1 MFTATLYYLKT
12 IRSLCVAGAL
22 ACATAAYGQ
31 GVIATVA
38 GAGFVNNQP
47 AAQSRLTSPA
57 GVAVDASGN
66 VYIAASTRIVK
77 VDHASGILS
86 VVAGGGN
93 TIYNTGDG
101 PALSVRV
108 LPTTLAINQ
117 SGNVLF
123 LDSSRLRELNLQLG
137 TVTTLAGSF
146 LVNSSTGDG
155 GPAVDATL
163 NSPQQ
168 FCLDS
173 KGNIY
178 IVELAGYVRRIDA
191 TTSVITTIAG
201 NGGPRFAGD
210 GGLATA
216 ATLIA
221 PTGIAVDSSGNLYIS
236 DTGDFRIR
244 KITAATQIITTIA
257 GTGHGPAGGDGGSAL
272 AASFDGPYGLAVD
285 SHANVYALDKN
296 RVRLI
301 TAATGRIAT
310 IVGNG
315 QPALAG
321 DGGPAVQSQLNGPTS
336 LALDSAGDLYIA
348 DTGNQRVRMVAAA
361 TGVIQTFAGTS
372 NNGDGG
378 LAAGAVLATPTSIA
392 VDAAGDLF
400 IGGGNVIRKV
410 DQASGIISTIAGGG
424 NSTQNGVTALQAQL
438 DPLSLAVDSAG
449 NLYVGEPSRVVRID
463 TALTVTTLA
472 GTGVAGYSG
481 DNGPAVSA
489 QVNNV
494 DAVAVDAAGDV
505 LIADFGNARVRR
517 IAAATGIITTV
528 AGNGQT
534 TYSGIGGPAAQAG
547 IGSATG
553 VAVDPSGNIYISST
567 NTFFLFEVSPAGTLS
582 IAAGVGGCGYLGDG
596 GPGTTAA
603 VCQPLSLVSDTN
615 GNIFIGDNNCYCVR
629 RLVQSPSLIQ
639 TVAGTGSKGY
649 DGDGG
654 PATQAHLQSATAVAV
669 SGTTLYIADVLSG
682 VVRGVT
688 PDTPPALPG
697 KPSFSALVSSA
708 SFVGGSL
715 APGELVSFFGN
726 YLGQGAPVV
735 WNGTPTFTLG
745 GVQVFFDGIP
755 APLIYVAAGQVNA
768 IVPYAAANPVKT
780 VNVETPGGTATGSDI
795 PLSQSSPA
803 VFPNAIVNQDNTLNS
818 PAHPAPTG
826 SIIVMY
832 GTGLG
837 QTNPA
842 SVDGVLTSLS
852 NFPKQVYQSQLIIS
866 ENPLFSTP
874 IPMQVLYQGPAPGLV
889 AGVFQINAKIPAG
902 ASSGQNA
909 MEIESTTTSL
919 PITVY
924 VQ

>member
-1 MFTATLYYLKT
+1 MFTATLSYLKT

-31 GVIATVA
+31 GVISTVA

-47 AAQSRLTSPA
+47 ATESRLTSPA

-86 VVAGGGN
+86 VVAGGGSSV
-93 TIYNTGDG
+93 YNTGDG

-108 LPTTLAINQ
+108 LPTTLAIDQ

-123 LDSSRLRELNLQLG
+123 LDSSRLRKLNLQLG
-137 TVTTLAGSF
+137 TVTTLAGTF
-146 LVNSSTGDG
+146 VVNSSTGDG

-191 TTSVITTIAG
+191 TSSVITTVAG

-210 GGLATA
+210 GDPATA

-257 GTGHGPAGGDGGSAL
+257 GTGHGPASGDGGSAL

-310 IVGNG
+310 IAGNG

-321 DGGPAVQSQLNGPTS
+321 DGGPAVQAQLNGPTS

-348 DTGNQRVRMVAAA
+348 DTGNQRVRVVAAA
-361 TGVIQTFAGTS
+361 SGVIQTFAGTS
-372 NNGDGG
+372 DNGDGG
-378 LAAGAVLATPTSIA
+378 LAAGAVLATPTALA

-410 DQASGIISTIAGGG
+410 DTSGIISTIAGGG
-424 NSTQNGVTALQAQL
+424 NSTQNGVAALQAQL
-438 DPLSLAVDSAG
+438 NPLSMAVDSAG

-463 TALTVTTLA
+463 TAMTVTTIA

-481 DNGPAVSA
+481 DGGVATSA

-494 DAVAVDAAGDV
+494 NAVAVDPAGDV

-534 TYSGIGGPAAQAG
+534 TYSGIGGNAAQAG

-553 VAVDPSGNIYISST
+553 VAVDPTGNIYISST
-567 NTFFLFEVSPAGTLS
+567 KTYFLFKVSPAGTLS

-603 VCQPLSLVSDTN
+603 VCQPLSLASDTN

-629 RLVQSPSLIQ
+629 ELAQGTGIIQ
-639 TVAGTGSKGY
+639 TVAGVGSKGY

-654 PATQAHLQSATAVAV
+654 PATQAHLQTATALAV

-708 SFVGGSL
+708 SFVGGAL

-726 YLGQGAPVV
+726 YLGQGTPVV
-735 WNGTPTFTLG
+735 WNGTQTYNLG

-768 IVPYAAANPVKT
+768 IVPYAAANPVKV
-780 VNVETPGGTATGSDI
+780 VNVETPGGTASGSDI
-795 PLSQSSPA
+795 PLSLSSPA
-803 VFPNAIVNQDNTLNS
+803 VFPNAIVNQDNTLNG

-837 QTNPA
+837 ATNPA
-842 SVDGVLTSLS
+842 SVDGVLTALS
-852 NFPKQVYQSQLIIS
+852 DFPKQVYQSQLIIS
-866 ENPLFSTP
+866 QNPLFSTP
-874 IPMQVLYQGPAPGLV
+874 ISMEVLYQGPAPGLV
-889 AGVFQINAKIPAG
+889 AGVFQINARIPAG
-902 ASSGQNA
+902 ASPGQNA